1 MFTIKT
7 IQIVLT
13 VWAIIIGGIMLTPDG
28 IIIIVANPALRIAVG
43 VISIV
48 LGVAGIISLRGKT
61 ARG

>member
-1 MFTIKT
+1 MNIKT

-28 IIIIVANPALRIAVG
+28 IIIIVTNPALRIAVG
-43 VISIV
+43 VISIA
-48 LGVAGIISLRGKT
+48 LAVAGIISLRGKA